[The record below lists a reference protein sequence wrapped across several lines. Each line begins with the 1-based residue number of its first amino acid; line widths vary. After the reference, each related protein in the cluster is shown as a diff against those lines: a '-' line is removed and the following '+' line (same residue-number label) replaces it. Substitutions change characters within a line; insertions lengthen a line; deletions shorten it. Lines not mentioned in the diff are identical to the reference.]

1 MLGEK
6 EALSFLKKNN
16 KSIIQAWENY
26 KVQVG
31 HSKNSQLDGV
41 FEQMFKA
48 WMLSN
53 KKAISLLEKTPK
65 KARKSKKTT
74 KTKETKTKKTIPKTR
89 KK

>member
-16 KSIIQAWENY
+16 KSIIKAWENY
-26 KVQVG
+26 KEQVG

-41 FEQMFKA
+41 FEKMFKA

-53 KKAISLLEKTPK
+53 KKAIRLLEKSPK
-65 KARKSKKTT
+65 KTRKSKKTV
-74 KTKETKTKKTIPKTR
+74 KTKETKSKKSPKN
-89 KK
+89 

>member
-1 MLGEK
+1 MGEK

-26 KVQVG
+26 KIQVG

-48 WMLSN
+48 WILSN
-53 KKAISLLEKTPK
+53 KKTIRLLEKSTK
-65 KARKSKKTT
+65 KTRKSKKIT
-74 KTKETKTKKTIPKTR
+74 KTKETRSKKTIPR
-89 KK
+89 N